1 MIVVTFIWGMYYKTL
16 EIRNLWEMVRFRSKL
31 ESSGLAK
38 IRIKGLVKIARMEQ
52 HVFCIFFDYR
62 GHHRKVVE
70 IYNATSV
77 NSQQKLWFH

>member
-1 MIVVTFIWGMYYKTL
+1 ML
-16 EIRNLWEMVRFRSKL
+16 RFRSKL
-31 ESSGLAK
+31 VSSVLDKLSIDGF
-38 IRIKGLVKIARMEQ
+38 VKIARMEH
-52 HVFCIFFDYR
+52 HVFCIFIDYR